1 MKKSSH
7 VMEVAKLIDLGGRR
21 FRLRMKADSTHMTA
35 QPGQF
40 FNIAFEDGNPYL
52 PRPFSIYEMHRDVSE
67 ISFLVAAVGQGTRR
81 LQACRPG
88 DKLRLTGPLGN
99 TFPIDPSATHHIH
112 VAGSIGLAPFIELS
126 LAIEAARPGVRQTL
140 IYGART
146 AAELVDMDFLGK
158 FPWHAVGVT
167 DDGTRGR
174 KGRVTDVLKEL
185 LGTRG
190 TVVYACGPH
199 PMLEAVRSL
208 CGDTPCWISMEER
221 MACGMGICKGC
232 VIHHESMEPPLPT
245 VCKTGPI
252 FSARA
257 LATMHP

>member
-1 MKKSSH
+1 MKKSSRL
-7 VMEVAKLIDLGGRR
+7 MEVTGVTDLGGRR
-21 FRLRMKADSTHMTA
+21 FRLRLKADALHMKAE
-35 QPGQF
+35 PGQF

-52 PRPFSIYEMHRDVSE
+52 PRPFSIYEMHRDTNE
-67 ISFLVAAVGQGTRR
+67 ISFLIAAVGVGTRR
-81 LQACRPG
+81 LQSCRPG
-88 DKLRLTGPLGN
+88 DTLRLTGPLGN
-99 TFPIDPSATHHIH
+99 TFPVDPKATHHLH

-126 LAIEAARPGVRQTL
+126 LAIEKARPGVRQTL

-146 AAELVDMDFLGK
+146 AAELVDMKFLENY
-158 FPWHAVGVT
+158 PWKIVGVT

-185 LGTRG
+185 LGAEG

-199 PMLEAVRSL
+199 PMLDAVRAL
-208 CGDTPCWISMEER
+208 CGTTPCWLSLEER

-232 VIHHESMEPPLPT
+232 VIHHDSMEPPLPT
-245 VCKTGPI
+245 VCKSGPI